1 MNILQVLITFFT
13 TGGLTGLAGGVIGL
27 FLGLVFFPDYALG
40 LASFG
45 CIVGFAWPFI
55 KDTFT
60 KQP

>member
-1 MNILQVLITFFT
+1 MNLLQFLITLFT
-13 TGGLTGLAGGVIGL
+13 TGGLTGLVGGVSGFIL
-27 FLGLVFFPDYALG
+27 SLLFFPDYALG

-45 CIVGFAWPFI
+45 CLVGFAWPFI

>member
-1 MNILQVLITFFT
+1 MNLLQVLITLFT
-13 TGGLTGLAGGVIGL
+13 TGGLTGLAGGVMGL
-27 FLGLVFFPDYALG
+27 ILGLVFSPNYALE